1 MAEAV
6 EKALA
11 PRIVNPWRVGCLGQA
26 QQLAGLELVTGF
38 VRYVA
43 PLQGELDLEA
53 EDPCVGVR

>member
-11 PRIVNPWRVGCLGQA
+11 PRIVDPWRVGCLGQA
-26 QQLAGLELVTGF
+26 HQLAGLELVTGF
-38 VRYVA
+38 VGVA